1 MWGPIPREDMLNY
14 IFQYKFTILMATVIA
29 LLSLLPDSSMPDSS
43 IFSIRFLDKI
53 VHFSMYA
60 AIGFIALLESRCSGQ
75 CRAFHFLLLLG
86 ILMLSA
92 LIEVFQ
98 ATLVA
103 TRSAEWLDLAANS
116 LGLISGYIAYRLF
129 WLIRS

>member
-1 MWGPIPREDMLNY
+1 MLNY
-14 IFQYKFTILMATVIA
+14 IFQYKFTILMALFIA

-43 IFSIRFLDKI
+43 LFSIRFLDKI

-60 AIGFIALLESRCSGQ
+60 AIGFVALLESRCNGQ
-75 CRAFHFLLLLG
+75 CWMFHFFLLLG
-86 ILMLSA
+86 ILTLSA

-103 TRSAEWLDLAANS
+103 TRSAEWLDLLANAF
-116 LGLISGYIAYRLF
+116 GLFSGYIAYRLY

>member
-1 MWGPIPREDMLNY
+1 MLNY
-14 IFQYKFTILMATVIA
+14 IFQYKFTILLTLVIA
-29 LLSLLPDSSMPDSS
+29 LLSLLPDSSMPESS
-43 IFSIRFLDKI
+43 LFSIPYFDKL
-53 VHFSMYA
+53 VHFSMYTT
-60 AIGFIALLESRCSGQ
+60 IGFVALLESRCNGH
-75 CRAFHFLLLLG
+75 CRMFHFLLLLG

-103 TRSAEWLDLAANS
+103 TRSAEWLDLAANAF
-116 LGLISGYIAYRLF
+116 GLVSGYIVYRLY

>member
-1 MWGPIPREDMLNY
+1 
-14 IFQYKFTILMATVIA
+14 MALVIA
-29 LLSLLPDSSMPDSS
+29 LLSLLPDSSMPHSS
-43 IFSIRFLDKI
+43 LFSIRFFDKF

-60 AIGFIALLESRCSGQ
+60 AIGFVALLEARCNGL
-75 CRAFHFLLLLG
+75 CRTSHFLLLIG

-103 TRSAEWLDLAANS
+103 TRSAEWLDLAANAF
-116 LGLISGYIAYRLF
+116 GLVSGYIAYRLY

>member
-1 MWGPIPREDMLNY
+1 
-14 IFQYKFTILMATVIA
+14 MALVIA
-29 LLSLLPDSSMPDSS
+29 LLSLLPDSSMPHSS
-43 IFSIRFLDKI
+43 LFSIRFFDKI

-60 AIGFIALLESRCSGQ
+60 AIGFVALLEARCNGH
-75 CRAFHFLLLLG
+75 CRVSHFLLLIG

-92 LIEVFQ
+92 LIEVLQ

-103 TRSAEWLDLAANS
+103 TRSAEWLDLTANAF
-116 LGLISGYIAYRLF
+116 GLVSGYIAYRLY